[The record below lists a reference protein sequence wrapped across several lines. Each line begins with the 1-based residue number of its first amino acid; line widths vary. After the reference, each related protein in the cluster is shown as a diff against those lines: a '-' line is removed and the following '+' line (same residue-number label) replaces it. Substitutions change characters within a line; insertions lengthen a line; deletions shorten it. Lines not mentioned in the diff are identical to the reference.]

1 MYQKPPISL
10 WMPTL
15 PRVAWAGPKGDASA
29 LPLQAQS
36 PAKNASFA
44 SSGEGVGG
52 PAGAWESAGRAAKA
66 PRSAIAQTRAP
77 TRHRPCCEDILIIS
91 SPPVEP
97 AGWAV
102 ALFYGRMGLG
112 G

>member
-10 WMPTL
+10 WMLTL
-15 PRVAWAGPKGDASA
+15 PRVAWAGPKGEASA

-66 PRSAIAQTRAP
+66 PRSITAQTR
-77 TRHRPCCEDILIIS
+77 HQPCFEDILIIS
-91 SPPVEP
+91 SPPVES

-102 ALFYGRMGLG
+102 AGFYGRRGPG